1 MRTDLVSRC
10 AALGDATR
18 WQILELLGSQ
28 SLSASALAQ
37 KLPVSRQA
45 IAKHLTTLTQ
55 VGLVSSRREGKE
67 LRYAALGAELS
78 HLGTLLER
86 QGQEWD
92 RRLAAIKR
100 IAESL

>member
-10 AALGDATR
+10 AALGDANR

-28 SLSASALAQ
+28 SLSASALAAT
-37 KLPVSRQA
+37 LPISRQA
-45 IAKHLTTLTQ
+45 IAKHLAILTE
-55 VGLVSSRREGKE
+55 VGLVNSQRFGKE
-67 LRYAALGAELS
+67 LRYTALGAELS
-78 HLGTLLER
+78 KLAALLE
-86 QGQEWD
+86 QSGQEWD